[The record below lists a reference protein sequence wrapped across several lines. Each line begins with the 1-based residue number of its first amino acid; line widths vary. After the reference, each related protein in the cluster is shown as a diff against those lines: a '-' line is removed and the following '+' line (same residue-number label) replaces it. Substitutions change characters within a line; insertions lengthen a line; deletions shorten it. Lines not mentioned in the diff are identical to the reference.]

1 MKKIIL
7 LVAFATSLT
16 ALGAQSSPHHRAYQR
31 AENQR
36 QEHHLTFYELPVS
49 AQTFVNTYFDRSDI
63 KSIDRDRSGGHTN
76 YKVRFRDNSRIKF
89 ASDGTWEKV
98 HLSRYDV
105 PRRLVPPRISYY
117 VSQTY
122 PGEILMTVERRGHHW
137 IVELSDGMKL
147 KFDSS
152 GNLKKVIDN
161 F

>member
-1 MKKIIL
+1 MRKIIL
-7 LVAFATSLT
+7 CLATVTAIT
-16 ALGAQSSPHHRAYQR
+16 ALSAQPAHYHNTHQSA
-31 AENQR
+31 NN
-36 QEHHLTFYELPVS
+36 HHLTFYELPIS

-63 KSIDRDRSGGHTN
+63 KSIDRGRSGGHTSYN
-76 YKVRFRDNSRIKF
+76 VRFRDNSRIKF
-89 ASDGTWEKV
+89 GADGDWEKV

-122 PGEILMTVERRGHHW
+122 PGEVLMTVERRGHHW

-152 GNLKKVIDN
+152 GNLKKVIDK

>member
-1 MKKIIL
+1 MRKIIL
-7 LVAFATSLT
+7 CLATAT
-16 ALGAQSSPHHRAYQR
+16 AITAIEAQPSYHHRH
-31 AENQR
+31 R
-36 QEHHLTFYELPVS
+36 QGADNHHLTFYQLPAS

-63 KSIDRDRSGGHTN
+63 KTIDRGRQGGHTN
-76 YKVRFRDNSRIKF
+76 YNVRFRDNSRIKF
-89 ASDGTWEKV
+89 SADGTWEKV

-117 VSQTY
+117 VNQTY
-122 PGEILMTVERRGHHW
+122 PGEVLMTVERRGRHW

-152 GNLKKVIDN
+152 GNLKKVIDR